1 LTGDPVADRARSAR
15 RGRLA
20 YEPMLRVIRASAVA
34 AALAALT
41 FAPAARAADTQPGAT
56 GRPFTGTDAHGAVR
70 GWADV
75 HVHIT
80 ANQRAGG
87 RVIYGEPF
95 DPAGIEQALGQD
107 AGEHGADGSLD
118 VTGNLLRDGL
128 PFGTH
133 DTHGWPTF
141 AGWPTH
147 DTITHQQTYYVWLQR
162 AWLAGER
169 LIVAQTVEDEPICR
183 IEPVRSHTCNEPA
196 AIRQQ
201 IATLRRLQAF
211 VDAQSGGPGRGWF
224 RLVYGPGQARRAI
237 ERGKLAVVIGIE
249 WSDPFGCSVRN
260 GRPACTAA
268 QVDRRLEAFRR
279 EGVRSLFLAHWLD
292 NAFAGAALE
301 GGARGAFI
309 NTFNRLQTGR
319 WFRTGRCPQ
328 PGEGEEV
335 GTLTQGE
342 LQVLASYFPVTQPI
356 ADEGMPSYPP
366 GRQCNA
372 RGLTALGR
380 HLVERM
386 MDSHMLIEV
395 DHLSERAR
403 ETVLR
408 MAERRRYPL
417 VSSHTDTGGTWT
429 GRDLRRLYAIGG
441 FAVARPDTAGPLAAR
456 VVELA
461 RVSRGV
467 RGAGVGLG
475 SDTGGFAALPG
486 PRTDADANPL
496 QYPFRSFDG
505 KVVFDRQRTGER
517 MFDLNADGVAHYGL
531 FADLLADMQRTRRG
545 SEAAAVLFRSAEA
558 YLRTWRLA
566 LRR

>member
-1 LTGDPVADRARSAR
+1 
-15 RGRLA
+15 
-20 YEPMLRVIRASAVA
+20 MLRGVRASAVA
-34 AALAALT
+34 AALAAAL
-41 FAPAARAADTQPGAT
+41 ALASGARADDAQPGA
-56 GRPFTGTDAHGAVR
+56 GGHPFTGTDAHGAVR

-80 ANQRAGG
+80 ADQRAGG
-87 RVIYGEPF
+87 RVISGEPF

-107 AGEHGADGSLD
+107 ASEHGADGGLD

-147 DTITHQQTYYVWLQR
+147 DTMTHQQTYYVWLQR

-183 IEPVRSHTCNEPA
+183 IEPVRAHACSEPA

-201 IATLRRLQAF
+201 VATLRRLQAF
-211 VDAQSGGPGRGWF
+211 VDGQSGGPGRGWF
-224 RLVYGPGQARRAI
+224 RLVYGPEQARRAI

-249 WSDPFGCSVRN
+249 WSDPFGCSVDN
-260 GRPACTAA
+260 GRPACTSA
-268 QVDRRLEAFRR
+268 QVDRRLEAFKRL
-279 EGVRSLFLAHWLD
+279 GVRSLFIAHWID

-319 WFRTGRCPQ
+319 WFRTGPCPQ
-328 PGEGEEV
+328 AGEGEEV
-335 GTLTQGE
+335 DTLTQGE
-342 LQVLASYFPVTQPI
+342 LQVLASFFPITQPI

-380 HLVERM
+380 HLVMRM

-403 ETVLR
+403 ASVLR

-441 FAVARPDTAGPLAAR
+441 FAVARPDTARPLATR

-461 RVSRGV
+461 RLGRRVRGV
-467 RGAGVGLG
+467 GVGLG

-486 PRTDADANPL
+486 PRPDAASNPL
-496 QYPFRSFDG
+496 RYPFRSFDG
-505 KVVFDRQRTGER
+505 NVVFDRQRTGER
-517 MFDLNADGVAHYGL
+517 TFDFNVDGVAHYGL
-531 FADLLADMQRTRRG
+531 LADLLADMGSSRTGR
-545 SEAAAVLFRSAEA
+545 EAVAVLFRSAEA